1 VRADLL
7 RDEHGFSLLE
17 TLVTSTIL
25 TAGLLSLAQLLAM
38 AVTANA
44 SAGMATYA
52 ALLAAQKIED
62 LRAEPWESLERHTG
76 EFADYLDRAGTTL
89 EGAAENAAFT
99 RRWSVEPLPGDPANT
114 VVIQVIVRTQR
125 EDTREDTRIVT
136 VRTRTA
142 P

>member
-1 VRADLL
+1 MRADLL
-7 RDEHGFSLLE
+7 RAEHGFSLLE

-62 LRAEPWESLERHTG
+62 LRAEPWESLERNTG
-76 EFADYLDRAGTTL
+76 EFVDYLDRAGATL
-89 EGAAENAAFT
+89 EGAEGAAPFT
-99 RRWSVEPLPGDPANT
+99 RRWSVEPLPGDPANN
-114 VVIQVIVRTQR
+114 VVIQVLVRTPR
-125 EDTREDTRIVT
+125 DDTRIVT

>member
-1 VRADLL
+1 MRADLL
-7 RDEHGFSLLE
+7 PRAEHGFSLLE
-17 TLVTSTIL
+17 TLVSSTIL

-62 LRAEPWESLERHTG
+62 LRAEPWESLERNTG
-76 EFADYLDRAGTTL
+76 EFVDYLDRAGATL
-89 EGAAENAAFT
+89 EGAAGAPFT

-114 VVIQVIVRTQR
+114 VVIQVLVRTPR
-125 EDTREDTRIVT
+125 DDTRIVT